1 MKGRRRG
8 SENTADGKPGSKSGQ
23 GEYAPMVRASPGRFR
38 FLRNLAAERTGL
50 PAAQITHDYHLHRTL
65 HGLTSVHP
73 CERPLADSNNV
84 NITIG
89 SSWAFAG
96 GTALVSAHRLAD
108 RFSEDIDL
116 VVFVDPAVGRSPLDR
131 TLRRGF
137 LPMAARVANPDEA
150 NHRIPGSGS
159 VATANIGI
167 AGGTVIRVDA
177 STMAPRAGTPNP
189 DVVLLRPCSLMGRYA
204 EAEDLETHPELGGY
218 TISNLAVHVTAA
230 NKLAALHEAASKG
243 NMDQIRQRGRDL
255 YDLACIARS
264 EPHARDAAGHIAAVA
279 THTAQTART
288 KRGNAGR
295 PENGYSTSPV
305 FDPETA
311 AGKSLRTGYAQM
323 QPMIFGSYRPSFE
336 DALAAAKTLD

>member
-1 MKGRRRG
+1 MKGRRCG
-8 SENTADGKPGSKSGQ
+8 SENTADGKPCRNPAESCPIQRHKNSKRRTPPRARTRSAAATADLSGSESGQ
-23 GEYAPMVRASPGRFR
+23 GEYAPMARAAPGRFR
-38 FLRNLAAERTGL
+38 FLRDLAAERTGL

-65 HGLTSVHP
+65 HGLASVHP
-73 CERPLADSNNV
+73 CEKPLADSNNP

-137 LPMAARVANPDEA
+137 LPMAAR
-150 NHRIPGSGS
+150 
-159 VATANIGI
+159 
-167 AGGTVIRVDA
+167 
-177 STMAPRAGTPNP
+177 
-189 DVVLLRPCSLMGRYA
+189 
-204 EAEDLETHPELGGY
+204 
-218 TISNLAVHVTAA
+218 AA

-243 NMDQIRQRGRDL
+243 SLDQIRQRGRDL

-264 EPHARDAAGHIAAVA
+264 KPHARAAVKHIAAVA

-288 KRGNAGR
+288 KRGDAGR

-311 AGKSLRTGYAQM
+311 AGKSLRTGYEQM
-323 QPMIFGSYRPSFE
+323 QPMIFGSYHPSFE